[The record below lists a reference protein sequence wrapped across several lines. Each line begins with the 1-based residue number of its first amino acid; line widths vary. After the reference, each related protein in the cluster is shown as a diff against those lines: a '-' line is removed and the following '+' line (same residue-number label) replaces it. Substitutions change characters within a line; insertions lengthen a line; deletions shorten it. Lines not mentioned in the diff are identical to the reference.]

1 MKVARLRAHNEK
13 IRATARKKRAK
24 VKFLEL
30 FDDINKMLRPGHDL
44 GINSKKGTED

>member
-1 MKVARLRAHNEK
+1 MKIARLRAHNEK

-30 FDDINKMLRPGHDL
+30 FDDLSKMLNPP
-44 GINSKKGTED
+44 KVEK